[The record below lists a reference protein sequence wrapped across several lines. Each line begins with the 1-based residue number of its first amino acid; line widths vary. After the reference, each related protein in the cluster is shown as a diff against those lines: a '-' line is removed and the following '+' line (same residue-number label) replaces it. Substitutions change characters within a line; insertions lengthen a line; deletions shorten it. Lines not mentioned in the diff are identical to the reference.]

1 MYVIDITRDYS
12 STDMLCG
19 HNSMDAKN
27 KTLNYIIDY
36 ALANHNISIDK
47 DLLDQ
52 YLNIDSFSLNN
63 FLNEN
68 YSTSI
73 DNDLI
78 IQSMVVDKDNCLFV
92 KYMDEKTDVPLL
104 YAFNKKDINV
114 AHNVLTF
121 LVNDGLIQKYKD
133 NLSEYDRMKL
143 DYNQKNY
150 GVTNYNANIKSEIIS
165 LYNYKGL
172 FLEELLNNACSLN
185 QINNNKNLNINL

>member
-185 QINNNKNLNINL
+185 QINNNENLNINL